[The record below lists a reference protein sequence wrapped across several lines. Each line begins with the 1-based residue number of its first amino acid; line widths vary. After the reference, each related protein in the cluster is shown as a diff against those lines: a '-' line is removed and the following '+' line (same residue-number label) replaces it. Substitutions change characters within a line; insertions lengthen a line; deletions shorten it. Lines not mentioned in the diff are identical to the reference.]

1 MTVTIYHNPRCQ
13 TSRTTLSLIRSAG
26 IEPEIVLYLETPPSR
41 DTVRFLSE
49 QIGLGMRG
57 LLRRRGTPFGDLG
70 LDEPSLS
77 DDALLDAIERHPVL
91 IERPI
96 VASPKGVRLCRP
108 PELVLE
114 VLPDISEQE

>member
-1 MTVTIYHNPRCQ
+1 
-13 TSRTTLSLIRSAG
+13 LIRSAG